1 MRPRKTSL
9 KGRNT
14 PTRGLDR
21 MSSVGETHGP
31 APWVLGFVRRRLG
44 ALEYLLSGSVAV
56 GVRCAPPNLQGFVAQ
71 DKHFHGLFAL
81 QQLRYDAAVMSHHL
95 FHLGV
100 LLGRDANAK
109 PFTWS
114 HKAQT

>member
-1 MRPRKTSL
+1 MPPQDQPEGAQYPDPGPRPHVIRGGNPRPGSL
-9 KGRNT
+9 
-14 PTRGLDR
+14 
-21 MSSVGETHGP
+21 SVGV
-31 APWVLGFVRRRLG
+31 VLGRLG